1 MDKKSS
7 LSTRIE
13 KLRDEISEK
22 IDGNLHN
29 MTIDELVSKS
39 NELNK
44 LIVEYHKLIN
54 TNND

>member
-1 MDKKSS
+1 MDKKSN
-7 LSTRIE
+7 LSIKIE
-13 KLRDEISEK
+13 RLRDEISKK

-54 TNND
+54 GNNN